1 MLTGHATILL
11 IETQINKTDKGDLI
25 GTIVIAP
32 FLVASSLAVI
42 IVVIMA
48 SPLVLLGSFID
59 KLFGVK
65 EEPVDESIWYQN
77 GGRGT
82 IF

>member
-1 MLTGHATILL
+1 M
-11 IETQINKTDKGDLI
+11 ETQTTKTDKGDLL
-25 GTIVIAP
+25 GVIIITP
-32 FLVASSLAVI
+32 ILVAGFPAII
-42 IVVIMA
+42 IVAIMA
-48 SPLVLLGSFID
+48 SPLVLFESFMD

-65 EEPVDESIWYQN
+65 EEPVDESIWYQS